1 MVMLA
6 LYKLNE
12 VSFEAIVV
20 YPREHILLKTYNFE
34 SLRYEY
40 RKNSFMRF
48 IPSEKN
54 KNYKIFNETGF
65 YRSTINNVTDYYKL
79 YDTIK
84 RDKSVTKAEQ
94 ELWLFA
100 MYYDFMSYI
109 AQRLGSYQE
118 HGQSEKSGRLI
129 LKSVVSL
136 CFDVYNR

>member
-1 MVMLA
+1 
-6 LYKLNE
+6 
-12 VSFEAIVV
+12 
-20 YPREHILLKTYNFE
+20 
-34 SLRYEY
+34 
-40 RKNSFMRF
+40 MRF
-48 IPSEKN
+48 IPSEKD

-65 YRSTINNVTDYYKL
+65 NKSKINNVPDYYNL

-118 HGQSEKSGRLI
+118 HGQSEKSRRVI

-136 CFDVYNR
+136 CFDVCNR